1 MKTSKKYMSVKTMG
15 IIGTILR
22 TVLAIVLVTF
32 SIFPVLWIVS
42 AAINPVNNL
51 ANQQLIPANAN
62 FDNFTKLVNN
72 PIFPF
77 FTWMKN
83 SLFVSLVSTV
93 LTVSLTTLAAYAF
106 SRFRF
111 KGRQGLLKSI
121 LLVQSFPNLLAIVA
135 LYSIINQMGDLPL
148 IGKQLGLNTHWG
160 LILVYMGGAMG
171 MNIWL
176 MKGYMDTVP
185 RDIDESAKV
194 DGATDWQIFWH
205 LILPL
210 LRPIL
215 VVIGILSFIGTYGEF
230 LLARTFL
237 TTSDKQTVM
246 VGLQIFTAGQYT
258 KNWGV
263 FAAGALIAALPVMII
278 YLVLQD
284 QIVGGLTAGSVK
296 G

>member
-1 MKTSKKYMSVKTMG
+1 MKTSKKNMSMKTME
-15 IIGTILR
+15 IIATILR
-22 TVLAIVLVTF
+22 VLLAIVLVTF

-42 AAINPVNNL
+42 AAINPVNDL
-51 ANQQLIPANAN
+51 ANQKLIPDNAN
-62 FDNFTKLVNN
+62 FNNFTKLVDN

-83 SLFVSLVSTV
+83 SLFVSVISTV

-111 KGRQGLLKSI
+111 KGRQGLLKAI
-121 LLVQSFPNLLAIVA
+121 LLVQSFPNLLALVA
-135 LYSIINQMGDLPL
+135 LYSIINQMGDLPV
-148 IGKQLGLNTHWG
+148 IGKHIGLNTHWG

-176 MKGYMDTVP
+176 MKGYMDTIP

-194 DGATDWQIFWH
+194 DGATDWQIFSQ
-205 LILPL
+205 LLLPL

-215 VVIGILSFIGTYGEF
+215 VVIAILSFIGTYGEF
-230 LLARTFL
+230 MLARTFL
-237 TTSDKQTVM
+237 TTTEKQTVM

-263 FAAGALIAALPVMII
+263 FAAGALIAALPIMII

>member
-1 MKTSKKYMSVKTMG
+1 VKTSKKYMSVKTME

-77 FTWMKN
+77 FTWMRN
-83 SLFVSLVSTV
+83 SLFVSIVSTL

-111 KGRQGLLKSI
+111 KGRQGLLKTI

-135 LYSIINQMGDLPL
+135 LYSIINQMGDLPV
-148 IGKQLGLNTHWG
+148 IGKYIGLNTHWG

-215 VVIGILSFIGTYGEF
+215 VVIAILSFIGTYGEF

-237 TTSDKQTVM
+237 TTSEKQTVM

-278 YLVLQD
+278 YMVLQD